1 MFKNF
6 KQIIEGLKSI
16 YLMMMTIIFIPLGLL
31 IYALLIG
38 SSMAIVFTVVALLTI
53 VLYPLYLCEKIT
65 SKIIYKGKRL
75 NIIEIKQSNE

>member
-6 KQIIEGLKSI
+6 KQLIERLKCI
-16 YLMMMTIIFIPLGLL
+16 YLMMMTVIFIPLGLL

-65 SKIIYKGKRL
+65 SKIIYKGKHL